1 MAAEASAGQADGKPE
16 VKHEDDE
23 HFRTEDSSCRGAGK
37 HRTYF
42 TLRPR
47 TRLRSRQALSAP
59 EREMNETE
67 TTFCSNLSAVA
78 RERTGY
84 PNFFLVLMASEARE
98 ERWGRGGEGK
108 ETPMGST

>member
-1 MAAEASAGQADGKPE
+1 MRMTNISEPRTAPAEGGGNTFQDRGQLLQ
-16 VKHEDDE
+16 
-23 HFRTEDSSCRGAGK
+23 GAGK
-37 HRTYF
+37 RQTYF

-78 RERTGY
+78 RERTSY